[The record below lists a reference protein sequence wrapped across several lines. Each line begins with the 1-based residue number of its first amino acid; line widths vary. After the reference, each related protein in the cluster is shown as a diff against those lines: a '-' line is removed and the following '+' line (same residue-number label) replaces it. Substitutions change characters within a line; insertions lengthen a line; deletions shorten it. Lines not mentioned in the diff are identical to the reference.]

1 MNNDAIKAEN
11 INNKKAKVS
20 FFLALEKLFSELPE
34 RPQGIIKER
43 YGIKNEKPKT
53 LEEIGKEYKITRE
66 RVRQIIKETL
76 KKLKK
81 KRGGSIE
88 EVSDELR
95 FTLKEKSG
103 IIKKDKLLS
112 NDLDLKE
119 RGSLKFFL
127 DLFDNIVFKEI
138 PGELDASWAMEDF
151 NVNEWRKVKNGV
163 KEILE
168 KNKNSLS
175 DQELISKIK
184 NSELAEFS
192 QKKVFDY
199 LDVSSEIKKG
209 NFGKWGLEVWDEI
222 NPKGTREKIYLVF
235 KETKKKPLHF
245 KEIAIL
251 IDKYKLNKKKR
262 THPQT
267 VHNELIRDKRFILV
281 GRGIYALS
289 EWGYKQ
295 GTVKEVI
302 EDILRKNKGPMIKE
316 EIIGKI
322 LDARKV
328 KKSTIMINL
337 NNFFE
342 RVGKNQYS
350 IKK

>member
-1 MNNDAIKAEN
+1 MAKKENGDNKRIKF
-11 INNKKAKVS
+11 S

-43 YGIKNEKPKT
+43 YGIENEKPKT
-53 LEEIGKEYKITRE
+53 LEEIGREYKITRE
-66 RVRQIIKETL
+66 RVRQIIRETL

-81 KRGGSIE
+81 KKNESIDD
-88 EVSDELR
+88 VWDKLR
-95 FTLKEKSG
+95 FTLKEKNG
-103 IIKKDKLLS
+103 IIRQDKLLS
-112 NDLDLKE
+112 DNLDSKE
-119 RGSLKFFL
+119 KGSLKFFL
-127 DLFDNIVFKEI
+127 DLFGSIDFKEI
-138 PGELDASWAMEDF
+138 AGELDASWALDDF
-151 NVNEWRKVKNGV
+151 SVNEWRKIKNNI

-168 KNKNSLS
+168 KNQNSLS
-175 DQELISKIK
+175 DNELLEKIK
-184 NSELAEFS
+184 DSGIAEIS
-192 QKKVFDY
+192 RKKIFDY
-199 LDVSSEIKKG
+199 LEVSSEIKKG
-209 NFGKWGLEVWDEI
+209 NFGKWGLEAWDEI
-222 NPKGTREKIYLVF
+222 NPKGTREKIYLVL
-235 KETKKKPLHF
+235 KETGNPLHF
-245 KEIAIL
+245 KEIASL
-251 IDKYKLNKKKR
+251 IDKYKLNKKKK

-295 GTVKEVI
+295 GTVREVI
-302 EDILRKNKGPMIKE
+302 EDILKTNANPMERE
-316 EIIGKI
+316 EIVGKI
-322 LDARKV
+322 LNARKV